1 MKAKEIREKSPA
13 ELSELLLKLE
23 RELLDA
29 RFKKATGQ
37 LKDTSIISKLR
48 RDIAR
53 INTIA
58 RERVQ

>member
-1 MKAKEIREKSPA
+1 MKIGDIRQKGTA
-13 ELSELLLKLE
+13 ELSEILKKLE

-37 LKDTSIISKLR
+37 LKDTSSITKLR

-53 INTIA
+53 INTVA
-58 RERVQ
+58 RERLQ